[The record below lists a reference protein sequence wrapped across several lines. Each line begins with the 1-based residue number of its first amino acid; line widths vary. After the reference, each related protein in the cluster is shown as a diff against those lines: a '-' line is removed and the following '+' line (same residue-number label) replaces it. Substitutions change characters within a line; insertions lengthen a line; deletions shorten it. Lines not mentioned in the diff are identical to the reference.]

1 MDYSVKG
8 ELSVVNK
15 ITEGGMNIDVLAL
28 LKAFW
33 RNILV
38 ILLVALIC
46 GAGAFAYT
54 YFCIAP
60 SYEATVTCYI
70 STTSSYSIGGTSV
83 SFSSGDLYLSQALTG
98 PYFEI
103 LNSRTTLEEVIE
115 EAGLTYDNGRPYSP
129 DTLRGMIRTEASE
142 DAGGIFRVTARSANA
157 ALSEKIANT
166 IAKVLPDRVAEIIDG
181 STIRIV
187 DYAIIPAARSSPSN
201 TGNAAKGAFA
211 GVILSCLVIFLLQLK
226 NAGSDAPITSA
237 DDLRVLFPDIQILAV
252 IPDMRRREKNGD
264 RNVYSSAYNAGYY
277 KSSHKGA

>member
-1 MDYSVKG
+1 MIKKV
-8 ELSVVNK
+8 
-15 ITEGGMNIDVLAL
+15 TEGGLDIDIAAL
-28 LKAFW
+28 LRAFW
-33 RNILV
+33 RNALV
-38 ILLVALIC
+38 ILLAALIC

-54 YFCIAP
+54 FFYIEP
-60 SYEATVTCYI
+60 SYDATITCYI
-70 STTSSYSIGGTSV
+70 SNSSYSIGST
-83 SFSSGDLYLSQALTG
+83 SFSISTSDLYVSQMLTG
-98 PYFEI
+98 TYLEI

-115 EAGLTYDNGRPYSP
+115 EAGLTYDNGQPYSP
-129 DTLRGMIRTEASE
+129 DNLRMMIKTEASQ
-142 DAGGIFRVTARSANA
+142 DAGGIFRVTVRSSNA

-166 IAKVLPDRVAEIIDG
+166 IAKVLPDRVTEIIDG

-201 TGNAAKGAFA
+201 AMNSAIGAFA
-211 GVILSCLVIFLLQLK
+211 GIVLSCLVIFLLTLK
-226 NAGSDAPITSA
+226 NAGSDAPITSS